1 MPINDNPTGFVTGDQ
16 PVVVIDGDRLNV
28 TVERQVAEFG
38 DHTTVRA
45 HLSVTVPTP
54 AFDETGVEY
63 QERIRKSVANLAFPL
78 KEAVLN
84 ELGLAYVIT
93 DDGIILEAVQT
104 EKQTT
109 PAQKFVPNPNKPFTG
124 PASPATTDT
133 YPSVKVMEK
142 GAGDGDKYGKVN
154 PASLSNAEDL
164 VQAMQAAQ
172 AAGEDSVWT
181 GVTRGRRWYRFGGNL
196 WNKPAPQ
203 DEPEFDVDEPF

>member
-1 MPINDNPTGFVTGDQ
+1 VT
-16 PVVVIDGDRLNV
+16 VDGDRLNV
-28 TVERQVAEFG
+28 TVERQVAQFG

-45 HLSVTVPTP
+45 HLSVAVPQARP
-54 AFDETGVEY
+54 DEELIEY
-63 QERIRKSVANLAFPL
+63 QDRIGMAVANLAFPL

-109 PAQKFVPNPNKPFTG
+109 PAPKFNPAPP
-124 PASPATTDT
+124 PARPTQNDAT
-133 YPSVKVMEK
+133 YPDIKVMEK
-142 GAGDGDKYGKVN
+142 GAGGGDKYGKVN
-154 PASLSNAEDL
+154 PTSLSNAEDL

-181 GVTRGRRWYRFGGNL
+181 GVTKGRRWYRFGGNL
-196 WNKPAPQ
+196 WNKPAF
-203 DEPEFDVDEPF
+203 EPEFDVDEPF